1 MRIVYMGSADFSLP
15 SLASLSHD
23 SQMAGVVTQPDRRAG
38 RGRRLES
45 NPVKV
50 WAQAHGLEVFQP
62 DSVNAPQAV
71 EKIRAWEPDLI
82 VVAAYGQILRPTL
95 LELPTLGCINIHASL
110 LPRWRGAAPIQAAIL
125 AGDSQTGIT
134 LMQMDQGMD
143 TGPILAQASLD
154 INPEDKAGSLG
165 ERLAALGADV
175 IKANLPDIAAGRLS
189 PRPQDDALAT
199 YAPMLK
205 KKDGKLDFGKPAD
218 VLARQVRAYE
228 PWPASFFFWKD
239 LRIVVRQAH
248 AIHEEPMSAPGLVGE
263 ADAGTPLIQTGS
275 GALVLDH
282 VQPAGK
288 STMTGRAFLNGA
300 RGFLGSSLQDVS

>member
-15 SLASLSHD
+15 SLASLSYD
-23 SQMAGVVTQPDRRAG
+23 SQVVGVVTQPDRRAG
-38 RGRRLES
+38 RGRRKES
-45 NPVKV
+45 NPVKS
-50 WAQAHGLEVFQP
+50 WAQAHSLEVFQP
-62 DSVNAPQAV
+62 DSVNSPQAA
-71 EKIRAWEPDLI
+71 EKIRAWEPDVI

-95 LELPTLGCINIHASL
+95 LELPALGCINIHASL

-134 LMQMDQGMD
+134 LMQLDKGMD
-143 TGPILAQASLD
+143 TGPILAQASVD
-154 INPEDKAGSLG
+154 INPEDTAGSLG

-175 IKANLPDIAAGRLS
+175 IKANIPDIAAGRLS

-205 KKDGKLDFGKPAD
+205 KKDGQLDFEKPAE

-248 AIHEEPMSAPGLVGE
+248 ATHEGPMSAPGMVGE
-263 ADAGTPLIQTGS
+263 SNSGTPLIQTGS
-275 GALVLDH
+275 GALVLDN

-300 RGFLGSSLQDVS
+300 RGFLGSSV